1 MNCIQSIIDMNAKV
15 YGLII
20 KYEVYGHNAIM
31 FELHLEV
38 VFELEY
44 DFVKC

>member
-1 MNCIQSIIDMNAKV
+1 MSCVQGIIDMNAKV

-20 KYEVYGHNAIM
+20 KYEVYGHNVIM
-31 FELHLEV
+31 FDLLLEL

-44 DFVKC
+44 DFVRC